1 MPPPRQALETTVEAE
16 FTAWLPGFMRER
28 FGLAVQPAPSKSD
41 LRGFDLAFSLKQDGQ
56 PRLIL
61 VEVKSRWLRS
71 FLPKIHAKFEAVREH
86 HPSRIPVLAVPA
98 LSPRL
103 RSELRNA
110 GVNHVDLAGA
120 AYVRER
126 GLYID
131 VDPATI
137 PDRRSQMRTSHMA
150 TDAAIEAINPFSDAA
165 SVVLR
170 LLLSDPGRAWRIQDI
185 ASAGTMNPGWVATI
199 ARAIESRGYA
209 KRSQRG
215 SGRESDL
222 QIADPVAALQD
233 WTDVYTWRANHMTS
247 YNVPFEYH
255 ELTQRIR
262 AFIENISARGASVEC
277 PVALTLHS
285 GADLYAAHV
294 QHEQLHAYVQ
304 PNAFTELDE
313 RIRIDFNGKAADR
326 GEGANLHLLQP
337 YYRRSVFV
345 GASMRNDLPVVSPVQ
360 LYLDLINYPV
370 RGKEAAD
377 VLARTVLGPEWS
389 LSSEQMR
396 RLLA

>member
-1 MPPPRQALETTVEAE
+1 MPTRRQSLATIAEAE
-16 FTAWLPGFMRER
+16 FTAWLPGFIRER
-28 FGLAVQPAPSKSD
+28 FGLAIRPAPSKSD
-41 LRGFDLAFSLKQDGQ
+41 LRGFDLAFSLDQDGQ
-56 PRLIL
+56 ARLLL
-61 VEVKSRWLRS
+61 VEIKSRWLRS
-71 FLPKIHAKFEAVREH
+71 FLPETRTKFQAVREQRPPH
-86 HPSRIPVLAVPA
+86 IPVLAVPA

-103 RSELRNA
+103 RSELRDA
-110 GVNHVDLAGA
+110 GINHVDLEGA
-120 AYVRER
+120 AYVSER

-131 VDPATI
+131 VDPART
-137 PDRRSQMRTSHMA
+137 PGRLSQMRTPHMPA
-150 TDAAIEAINPFSDAA
+150 DAVLETINPFSDAA

-170 LLLSDPGRAWRIQDI
+170 LLLSDPDRAWRIQDL
-185 ASAGTMNPGWVATI
+185 ASAGKMNPGWVATV

-209 KRSQRG
+209 TRSQRG

-233 WTDVYTWRANHMTS
+233 WSDVYTWRANHMTS
-247 YNVPFEYH
+247 YNIPFEYH
-255 ELTQRIR
+255 ELTQRIGG
-262 AFIENISARGASVEC
+262 FIEDISAGESSVEF

-304 PNAFTELDE
+304 ANAFTELDE
-313 RIRIDFNGKAADR
+313 RIRIDFHGKAVDR
-326 GEGANLHLLQP
+326 GGSGNLHLLQP

-345 GASMRNDLPVVSPVQ
+345 GARMRNGLPVVSPVQ

-377 VLARTVLGPEWS
+377 VLARAVLGPEWG
-389 LSSEQMR
+389 LSSEQLR

>member
-1 MPPPRQALETTVEAE
+1 MPSSRRSLATIVEAE

-28 FGLAVQPAPSKSD
+28 FGLAVRSAPSKSD
-41 LRGFDLAFSLKQDGQ
+41 LRGFDLAFSLDQDGQ
-56 PRLIL
+56 ERLIL
-61 VEVKSRWLRS
+61 VEIKSRWLRS
-71 FLPKIHAKFEAVREH
+71 FLPETRTKFHAAREQR
-86 HPSRIPVLAVPA
+86 PSQIPVLAVP
-98 LSPRL
+98 LISPRL
-103 RSELRNA
+103 RRELRDV
-110 GVNHVDLAGA
+110 GINHVDLAGA

-131 VDPATI
+131 VDPVRT
-137 PDRRSQMRTSHMA
+137 PSRNSQMRASHIA
-150 TDAAIEAINPFSDAA
+150 TDTTLETINPFSDAA

-170 LLLSDPGRAWRIQDI
+170 LLLSDPDKAWRIQDL
-185 ASAGTMNPGWVATI
+185 ASAGAMNPGWVATI

-209 KRSQRG
+209 ARSQRG

-233 WTDVYTWRANHMTS
+233 WTDVYTWRVNHMTS

-262 AFIENISARGASVEC
+262 AFIKDMSARGSSAEF

-304 PNAFTELDE
+304 ANAFTELDE
-313 RIRIDFNGKAADR
+313 RIRIDLHGKAAER
-326 GEGANLHLLQP
+326 GGSGNLHLLQP